1 MTSNRAREAL
11 PALLETA
18 WHALRGQGDLAR
30 ARSLFDHVARFAE
43 AQSDVQALG
52 EAALGAGG
60 FWLHEQRSPVAQ
72 ALVSGWRRT
81 ALAEVDPASL
91 LAVRLRVREAAER
104 DYESGGTKAV
114 LAALPE
120 ARRCGDRVAIAEALH
135 LAQHCLLGP
144 KFTELRITLG
154 EELLAVAAATDDPF
168 EACRGLMWRATNLL
182 LAGHPHADR
191 ALALLRAALAEHRH
205 LAMSYVVSAVD
216 VMLAI
221 RAGALERAEQLAEES
236 ASVGRQAGDLDVLG
250 WYGAHLVTIRFFQG
264 RGEELLSML
273 QELVASPELSE
284 PNDAFLGALATAA
297 SMAGD
302 SWAATSA
309 LRRLR
314 RPNLAA
320 LRHNSIWLV
329 TVFGAVLAAGLLGDR
344 EVAAEAYELLV
355 PFAELPVTGSFAIT
369 CMGSAHYPLAVA
381 AATLE
386 RWDVAVDHFRQS
398 MVANEALGHRPAHVL
413 SEAGLG
419 EALAVTGESVES
431 ARRIAH
437 AQAEAA
443 ALGMDAWCARWRQ
456 FAPPA
461 QPDAKAQCVRYGAMW
476 LLSAAGRSVT
486 VGDSLGVRY
495 LATLLSNPGAEISVL
510 ELVQQQP
517 LVRTAAD
524 PAEQELLDEDARR
537 AYRERITEIQQ
548 QIDEAESESD
558 LIRAEA
564 ARSEL
569 DWLLSELGHA
579 TGLAGRS
586 RAFPTDAERARSS
599 VQKAIRRALVR
610 IGTADPEIRAFLEAS
625 IVTSRARQS
634 AFTRANLTLLAY
646 SAARRGASGAAAR
659 L

>member
-30 ARSLFDHVARFAE
+30 ARSLFDHVARLAE

-154 EELLAVAAATDDPF
+154 EELLAVAAAADDPF

-625 IVTSRARQS
+625 IVTGIRCSYRPPP
-634 AFTRANLTLLAY
+634 T
-646 SAARRGASGAAAR
+646 
-659 L
+659 